1 MITSEYSNKLI
12 ADSVSATKLQQS
24 RNRRRMVQKLLD
36 YYEGS
41 STNQYIADRF
51 SAKAFQEVPPS
62 SFNITQRF
70 IDRMAR
76 IYTLGAERNV
86 NKAYEDLSVL
96 KNVKMKHIE
105 KMTTLLGTLATQ
117 IVVKEEGDMKYF
129 DYQPIYAFD
138 VHLGEDPFN
147 PIAIQYPIVQNVD
160 DVSYESVNKLKFA
173 YWDELMYKV
182 FDEDGNILEAYEHG
196 CGCLPFV
203 FTHKE
208 HQLESFFATGA
219 EDIVNCNET
228 VNILMTEM
236 DIGMRFQAFSQAV
249 ITGFYGDEKIK
260 RAGSDEVIV
269 LPEGSNYNLV
279 SPKINMQDAIDLIKT
294 KLDLC
299 AQNNHLYVQFAQDGG
314 ETPSGVAL
322 KIKDLSRYE
331 DWQDDLD
338 LYKIYEHK
346 FYAVERQLASLYSI
360 KLPEKLKVN
369 FAEPEYPMSIDD
381 QIKLEQH
388 QLTNNLTTEWKI
400 LQKHNKDLSDTEAQ
414 KIVEENREINSA
426 NKENETEGSRS
437 IFDQVRQTPESPEQQ
452 A

>member
-147 PIAIQYPIVQNVD
+147 PIAIQ
-160 DVSYESVNKLKFA
+160 
-173 YWDELMYKV
+173 
-182 FDEDGNILEAYEHG
+182 
-196 CGCLPFV
+196 
-203 FTHKE
+203 
-208 HQLESFFATGA
+208 
-219 EDIVNCNET
+219 
-228 VNILMTEM
+228 
-236 DIGMRFQAFSQAV
+236 
-249 ITGFYGDEKIK
+249 
-260 RAGSDEVIV
+260 
-269 LPEGSNYNLV
+269 
-279 SPKINMQDAIDLIKT
+279 
-294 KLDLC
+294 
-299 AQNNHLYVQFAQDGG
+299 
-314 ETPSGVAL
+314 
-322 KIKDLSRYE
+322 
-331 DWQDDLD
+331 
-338 LYKIYEHK
+338 
-346 FYAVERQLASLYSI
+346 
-360 KLPEKLKVN
+360 
-369 FAEPEYPMSIDD
+369 
-381 QIKLEQH
+381 
-388 QLTNNLTTEWKI
+388 
-400 LQKHNKDLSDTEAQ
+400 
-414 KIVEENREINSA
+414 
-426 NKENETEGSRS
+426 
-437 IFDQVRQTPESPEQQ
+437 
-452 A
+452 